1 MKSVRRDVRYR
12 TLAVSRLAKL
22 DAQKGT
28 EMSRKLVL
36 VLRDLLRGH
45 GEHAG
50 VQKMEHAKPAHQSP
64 QGAFSNILLVLAVL
78 KRRQSDAHPRFCGP
92 RLAPE
97 KERDRAEKQKVSDA
111 SASGSAE
118 RHSVAAGDI
127 ETMAAEVAP

>member
-1 MKSVRRDVRYR
+1 MCV
-12 TLAVSRLAKL
+12 TAHLAVSRLAKL

-36 VLRDLLRGH
+36 VLAICLRGH

-50 VQKMEHAKPAHQSP
+50 VQRIDTRSLASAAA
-64 QGAFSNILLVLAVL
+64 GRLFNILLVLAVL
-78 KRRQSDAHPRFCGP
+78 ERRQSDGRPRTCGP

-97 KERDRAEKQKVSDA
+97 KERDRAEEQKVSDT
-111 SASGSAE
+111 SASCSAE

-127 ETMAAEVAP
+127 ETMAAEITP

>member
-1 MKSVRRDVRYR
+1 MCV
-12 TLAVSRLAKL
+12 TAHLAVSRLAKL

-36 VLRDLLRGH
+36 VLRDLFERPRGTCRRPKN
-45 GEHAG
+45 GAREACASVAAG
-50 VQKMEHAKPAHQSP
+50 RL
-64 QGAFSNILLVLAVL
+64 FNILLVLAVL